1 MSKFS
6 KYTVLKATES
16 TEISCYCLILLHY
29 SNFPHG
35 LENWVTLPD
44 FEARE
49 ALFQLGL
56 AGRPFNKNIDY
67 NHWHM

>member
-1 MSKFS
+1 MARKNACRFCVCRSMDVNS
-6 KYTVLKATES
+6 Y
-16 TEISCYCLILLHY
+16 HY